1 MGLTK
6 RVNEKIIKIKIPKK
20 AILPVYADDLMD
32 FTTERL
38 VYYGGAG
45 SGKSFFIALKVVIT
59 LLQPSKKPRR
69 ALVCRKYATTLEDS
83 VFRDIQNQLEMLG
96 IINMCKINKTT
107 KKIVLPN
114 KAEIIF
120 KPLDDEHKV
129 KSINGISL
137 IWLEEA
143 SDLDKEMY
151 NQLENRLRGQ
161 DSLLPGVNQQLI
173 LSFNPVSKA
182 NYCYTEFFDMGTP
195 EKRGNGYYVAKDPRY
210 KIKHTTYKDNHHLPD
225 SFIKVLENYKI
236 NNPLKY
242 EIYAL
247 GKFASLGQLV
257 FPKFTVA
264 KLDEWELR
272 RNGLL
277 PRNGIDFGYNDP
289 TAIIMTYADF
299 ENRKI
304 YIYKEFQKSEMS
316 LSETYDAV
324 RAIGGLSHNF
334 KADSSRPET
343 IRELYDMGLNIQACK
358 KGHGSIMDGIDYLND
373 FEIIVDES
381 CVNMIETFE
390 NYSYKKDKHTG
401 RYLDI
406 PVDDGF
412 SHCADALRYAY
423 DERDHGVK
431 PVHKPY

>member
-1 MGLTK
+1 MTFLKNKTP
-6 RVNEKIIKIKIPKK
+6 EKQIKIKIPKSK
-20 AILPVYADDLMD
+20 ILPKYINELTD

-38 VYYGGAG
+38 IYWGGAG
-45 SGKSFFIALKVVIT
+45 SGKSYFIALKVVIT
-59 LLQPSKKPRR
+59 LLQPSRKPRR
-69 ALVCRKYATTLEDS
+69 ALVCRKFATTIEDS
-83 VFRDIQNQLEMLG
+83 VFKDICNQLEMLG
-96 IINMCKINKTT
+96 IYDMCKINKTT

-114 KAEIIF
+114 GAEILF

-161 DSLLPGVNQQLI
+161 DCLLPGVNQQLI

-182 NYCYTEFFDMGTP
+182 NWVYTEFFDMGS
-195 EKRGNGYYVAKDPRY
+195 EKQRGNGYYISQDPRY
-210 KIKHTTYKDNHHLPD
+210 KIVHSNYLDNPFLPD
-225 SFIKVLENYKI
+225 SFIKTLENYKI
-236 NNPLKY
+236 NNPTKY

-257 FPKFTVA
+257 FPKFTKTKIDLWNINHLEDRCA
-264 KLDEWELR
+264 
-272 RNGLL
+272 
-277 PRNGIDFGYNDP
+277 IDFGYNDP
-289 TAIIMTYADF
+289 TAILFTKADF
-299 ENRKI
+299 KNRKI
-304 YIYKEFQKSEMS
+304 YIYKEIYERE
-316 LSETYDAV
+316 LSITDIYNKIKNT
-324 RAIGGLSHNF
+324 RMLHMHF

-343 IRELYDMGLNIQACK
+343 IRELYDMGIKIQACK

-373 FEIIVDES
+373 FELIVDES
-381 CVNMIETFE
+381 CTHMIEEFE
-390 NYSYKKDKHTG
+390 NYSYKKDKSTG

-406 PVDDGF
+406 PEANGF
-412 SHCADALRYAY
+412 DHCCDALRYAY
-423 DERDHGVK
+423 DERDCSVK